1 MNDIKS
7 KKNLDYKS
15 TNFIKIHLIIRFIL
29 GLIIWFSFIFNYL
42 IGLLK
47 KFEFIES
54 IFLKEELIALIKYKY
69 LIYTLIIILSAFI

>member
-7 KKNLDYKS
+7 KKNLNCKS
-15 TNFIKIHLIIRFIL
+15 INFIKTHLIIRFVL

-42 IGLLK
+42 IVFLK

-69 LIYTLIIILSAFI
+69 LIYTLIIILS